1 MINFVNVPLAIA
13 FIGALLTGIAL
24 RRFVAE
30 WRKTRIERSAQ
41 FYILVMDIWAGD
53 DPYAW
58 LYSASAATQAE
69 LLALRC
75 YDDPPKSM
83 RRDTFISVSRI
94 RVELPCCDG
103 GAPEHGTVHGMKH
116 V

>member
-1 MINFVNVPLAIA
+1 MSDPVNVSLAIA
-13 FIGALLTGIAL
+13 FIGALLTGMAL

-30 WRKTRIERSAQ
+30 RRKTHIARSAQ

-53 DPYAW
+53 DPHAW

-83 RRDTFISVSRI
+83 RRDTFISVSTK
-94 RVELPCCDG
+94 RVKLPCCDG
-103 GAPEHGTVHGMKH
+103 GAAEGGTVHGMKH
-116 V
+116 I